1 MVGGDAMRDVV
12 AKITRYATAKDHA
25 PALLHG
31 PTGVGKELAAR
42 VMFQERTFAVLQQL
56 SKQEAFQEEP
66 ALPGLRYFAMNCAA
80 LPEELATSELFGIY
94 KETASY
100 VKPNPGAI
108 LSAGEGVVL
117 LDEISFLKP
126 LQQALLLRA
135 VQPPYHVAPVGA
147 PATVRSSALA
157 VAAMSEDPER
167 MIADHRLLPE
177 LFARFRSC
185 VVRIPT
191 LAERPCD
198 IPALLSCIAG
208 GAVRMDEMVLRWL
221 LADRHSLNVRGLYG
235 IVSRARQ
242 RCHGHSSA
250 TDNGTAIALQITLDD
265 VGAGGKYSRL
275 RNLANSGGNSR
286 LGNRVFEFVAPRY
299 DIALDELF
307 ESTAQ
312 ILSVI
317 GSVSAGKITLR
328 RPSEDNMKNLRAVTF
343 ANEGPE
349 ALLRR
354 WLEVINRAMTLT
366 SGKERAFRVISH
378 LFGLRFPK
386 GTKSEHT
393 QKYIAMLLLEHTGKS
408 EYPGLDKHVLR
419 EALGVP
425 SETFRGWTS

>member
-1 MVGGDAMRDVV
+1 
-12 AKITRYATAKDHA
+12 
-25 PALLHG
+25 
-31 PTGVGKELAAR
+31 
-42 VMFQERTFAVLQQL
+42 
-56 SKQEAFQEEP
+56 
-66 ALPGLRYFAMNCAA
+66 
-80 LPEELATSELFGIY
+80 
-94 KETASY
+94 
-100 VKPNPGAI
+100 
-108 LSAGEGVVL
+108 
-117 LDEISFLKP
+117 
-126 LQQALLLRA
+126 
-135 VQPPYHVAPVGA
+135 
-147 PATVRSSALA
+147 
-157 VAAMSEDPER
+157 
-167 MIADHRLLPE
+167 
-177 LFARFRSC
+177 
-185 VVRIPT
+185 
-191 LAERPCD
+191 
-198 IPALLSCIAG
+198 
-208 GAVRMDEMVLRWL
+208 MDEMVLRWL